1 MKPLQHNRHRRGF
14 TLIEVIL
21 AVGIFSVVGVGLTQ
35 GVHIAQTTH
44 QSVST
49 QSTSNSDIRD
59 GIGLLREEFKSCRES
74 SIVVSQ
80 VLNGND
86 QLEFQVPVDSPLGT
100 SWGAYDRYLG
110 SLPAERNRVG
120 WTISYVVQNNALGIP
135 CLLRQ
140 ILDGG
145 GALQREVQIVSNV
158 LVDGHADAPGFTV
171 TATGDVWEVTLKT
184 LTGDGQST
192 RTETFQVQTR
202 N

>member
-1 MKPLQHNRHRRGF
+1 MKPLQHNRHRKGF
-14 TLIEVIL
+14 TLIEIIL

-35 GVHIAQTTH
+35 GVHISQTTH

-49 QSTSNSDIRD
+49 ESNSNRKIRD
-59 GIGLLREEFKSCRES
+59 GIGLLRKELKSCRET

-80 VLNGND
+80 ERNGND
-86 QLEFQVPVDSPLGT
+86 QLVFQVPVESIFGIG
-100 SWGAYDRYLG
+100 WGAYDRYLG
-110 SLPAERNRVG
+110 STSNEQNRVN
-120 WTISYVVQNNALGIP
+120 WKICYVVQNNAQGIP

-158 LVDGHADAPGFTV
+158 LVNGHADAPGFTV
-171 TATGDVWEVTLKT
+171 SATGDVWEVTLKT
-184 LTGDGQST
+184 LTGDGQSA